1 MTPVGW
7 DWAADAAGLVCCQ
20 NRPPAAAAMTSTAPA
35 MRAGN
40 SFALRAGAGGCLA
53 PFVRSN
59 GNTLSSRVPVRTNC
73 ASPLANSSSFAS
85 VSSKALIQLR
95 DASS

>member
-1 MTPVGW
+1 MVF
-7 DWAADAAGLVCCQ
+7 D
-20 NRPPAAAAMTSTAPA
+20 
-35 MRAGN
+35 
-40 SFALRAGAGGCLA
+40 LRAGGGGALTPA
-53 PFVRSN
+53 VRSN
-59 GNTLSSRVPVRTNC
+59 GNTLSSRVPVRTIC